1 MVPWGWLSFRVVD
14 CPWHCGPFSSLG
26 HQVLLDKRSLLQPGV
41 AGLHLQPWVEDPT
54 PATYSSSLWVSS
66 TSPGMDMV
74 GRALRSTCRSCMRSG
89 AEFLLRGTCNG
100 TGHEVAML
108 CRETAWGLSALYSER
123 NVTTQG
129 REPFA
134 STEKWKTLISLL
146 ESWEVSFLLVHR
158 RMWQRHNMHLQGTMQ
173 ASVPLITVDGT
184 WFLLVHALPTAA
196 GLGMKSYFLDMLLKQ
211 VLCTTRRPLSV
222 PGLRQ
227 AAAIQSPSRKTSWL
241 QTWPS
246 SLYN

>member
-26 HQVLLDKRSLLQPGV
+26 HQVLLDEWSLLQPGV

-74 GRALRSTCRSCMRSG
+74 GRALRSTCRSCVRS
-89 AEFLLRGTCNG
+89 AVEFLLRGTCNG

-108 CRETAWGLSALYSER
+108 CRETAWWLSALYSES
-123 NVTTQG
+123 NMMTQG
-129 REPFA
+129 RELSA

-173 ASVPLITVDGT
+173 ASVPLITVDENMIPPCPCPSYCSRLGDEK
-184 WFLLVHALPTAA
+184 LLPWYATEA
-196 GLGMKSYFLDMLLKQ
+196 GAVRYKETTLSACLK
-211 VLCTTRRPLSV
+211 
-222 PGLRQ
+222 
-227 AAAIQSPSRKTSWL
+227 A
-241 QTWPS
+241 S
-246 SLYN
+246 SSNPVAQ